1 VRWDRVG
8 RTGLVIVLAVV
19 AILYVQHAFELF
31 TTHAQADHQ
40 RAAVQQLARA
50 NAALRKQQQSLS
62 DPVTIKKD
70 ARVLGMVQAGE
81 RPYVVMGLPNH

>member
-1 VRWDRVG
+1 M
-8 RTGLVIVLAVV
+8 IVLAVV
-19 AILYVQHAFELF
+19 AGLYVQNAIEFL
-31 TTHAQADHQ
+31 TTRLQADHQ
-40 RAAVQQLARA
+40 KANVQRLARE

-62 DPVTIKKD
+62 NPVTIEHD